1 MKLLSQAVT
10 DIINTKFSNK
20 SFSAYDITQAI
31 RSDVNDKKY
40 TITTEFSVSPMKLG
54 DVVTQNIPHSTV
66 KRAVESL
73 YTIGQLTRQVVSHDN
88 YNGRAWYEYTLV
100 PSFVDVTTYP
110 KYTELVDIIEDATG
124 IDKKDITPY
133 TNFSKFLDDLDRVEF
148 IMNLEYVLDVD
159 ISDDTAV
166 KFCNSDKLTPFMVV
180 NEIIGYNTVTS
191 TTSTSTTSAVT
202 GVTLESLL
210 KSYITKAHSKKY
222 NPTLRNAQ
230 KAMSKKVPGITVSI
244 ISDTAKALGFSVLG
258 NRSMQ
263 FNEYTIGNSN
273 R

>member
-1 MKLLSQAVT
+1 MKPLSQAVT

-110 KYTELVDIIEDATG
+110 KNGYDSTFAKAGVSGVINNEMIVYNE
-124 IDKKDITPY
+124 
-133 TNFSKFLDDLDRVEF
+133 NQFDLTYLVEF
-148 IMNLEYVLDVD
+148 E
-159 ISDDTAV
+159 
-166 KFCNSDKLTPFMVV
+166 
-180 NEIIGYNTVTS
+180 
-191 TTSTSTTSAVT
+191 
-202 GVTLESLL
+202 
-210 KSYITKAHSKKY
+210 
-222 NPTLRNAQ
+222 
-230 KAMSKKVPGITVSI
+230 
-244 ISDTAKALGFSVLG
+244 
-258 NRSMQ
+258 
-263 FNEYTIGNSN
+263 
-273 R
+273 